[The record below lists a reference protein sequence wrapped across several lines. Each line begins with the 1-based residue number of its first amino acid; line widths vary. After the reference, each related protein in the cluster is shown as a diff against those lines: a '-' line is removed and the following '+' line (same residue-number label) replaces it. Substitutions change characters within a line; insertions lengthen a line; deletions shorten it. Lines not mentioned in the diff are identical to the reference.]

1 MILTCASARVDVKIP
16 LFPSLNPKEGFSLI
30 RALCKR
36 RKLVIPKDAFKELEN
51 LIPVLLTPGA
61 AEAISV
67 QTFRV
72 HKTTD
77 MDALQSLKACLSDY
91 RPPVPMDTLKF
102 QMRIAAQEATD
113 ASLIPKELETL
124 LDS

>member
-1 MILTCASARVDVKIP
+1 M
-16 LFPSLNPKEGFSLI
+16 EGFSLI

-36 RKLVIPKDAFKELEN
+36 RNLDIPKTAFDDLQDI
-51 LIPVLLTPGA
+51 IPILLTPGA

-77 MDALQSLKACLSDY
+77 LDALGALKSCLSDY
-91 RPPVPMDTLKF
+91 RPPVPLETLKF
-102 QMRIAAQEATD
+102 QMRIAIQEATD
-113 ASLIPKELETL
+113 ASLIPEGLEEML
-124 LDS
+124 QI

>member
-1 MILTCASARVDVKIP
+1 VDVKIP

-36 RKLVIPKDAFKELEN
+36 RKLNIANEAYEDLKEL
-51 LIPVLLTPGA
+51 IPILLTPGA

-67 QTFRV
+67 QTFRI

-77 MDALQSLKACLSDY
+77 LDALGSLRACLSDY
-91 RPPVPMDTLKF
+91 RPPVPMETLKF

-113 ASLIPKELETL
+113 ASLIPKELEGL
-124 LDS
+124 LEI